1 LGQETGPEKIPA
13 GPSRPDRAVLA
24 FTRKELKIFRSMRPG
39 GRELKPIFGLT
50 ELTAWPDLILAGPI
64 LGAPQAAM
72 VLEHLSRR
80 GVRTFLSLGWCGSL
94 RPELVWG
101 DIVLPVSALSEEG
114 TSAHYP
120 LQDGPAGA
128 DPELAGRLTENL
140 NELGYKFRD
149 GRVWSTDAP
158 FRETRDKAKK
168 YAADGM
174 LAVDMETSALMTVAR
189 FRGLAWAGLLVVSD
203 ELWGEKWRPGFE
215 SAELEDGLTKAAR
228 AVLAA
233 AGPAPGGS
241 RP

>member
-1 LGQETGPEKIPA
+1 
-13 GPSRPDRAVLA
+13 LA

-39 GRELKPIFGLT
+39 GRERAPIFGLT
-50 ELTAWPDLILAGPI
+50 KLTAWADLILAGPI
-64 LGAPQAAM
+64 LGAPHAAM

-80 GVRTFLSLGWCGSL
+80 GVRSFLSLGWCGSL

-101 DIVLPVSALSEEG
+101 DIVLPVSAWSEEG

-120 LQDGPAGA
+120 LTDGPAEA
-128 DPELAGRLTENL
+128 DHELGGRLAQTL
-140 NELGYKFRD
+140 NELGYKFQT

-158 FRETRDKAKK
+158 FRETRDKVKK
-168 YAADGM
+168 YAAEGM

-215 SAELEDGLTKAAR
+215 SAQLEDGLTKAAR

-233 AGPAPGGS
+233 AS
-241 RP
+241 